1 MKLKISLM
9 LCTASLFVAFPVL
22 AQTGNGSDHSGHDND
37 GNSAGHR
44 QDRPHGFGNGSDHSG
59 HDNDGNSA
67 GHRQDAPHGF
77 GDRNLVLANPSVTA
91 AVATAMTSVTSTLKS
106 GSLTTPS
113 GRIIPSPVQGYTYS
127 VLTADAAL
135 PASSGAIAK
144 ALSTAGPDANAIVPS
159 LLESFS
165 QLRSNPEQ
173 LPSTIA
179 EYNRFTSAASGA
191 FLSNPP
197 AEFIALH
204 TVLAR
209 LTAATV
215 VAK

>member
-9 LCTASLFVAFPVL
+9 VCTASLFVAFPIL

-44 QDRPHGFGNGSDHSG
+44 RDGPHGFGNGSDHSG

-77 GDRNLVLANPSVTA
+77 GNRNLVLANPSVTA
-91 AVATAMTSVTSTLKS
+91 SVASAMTSVTSTLKS
-106 GSLTTPS
+106 GSLTTPA

-144 ALSTAGPDANAIVPS
+144 ALSTAGPEANAIVPS

-165 QLRSNPEQ
+165 QLRSNPKQ
-173 LPSTIA
+173 LPATIA

-197 AEFIALH
+197 AEFLALH

-215 VAK
+215 VVK